1 MKVSLRKVMK
11 LSIFAAA
18 VSIVATLPQI
28 YSAFQ
33 TGKLRDHHPYSLIL
47 SLIANILLWVHGYRT
62 KDLGILVLGAWF
74 SFYNAV
80 LVYFKLLRFD
90 KERVNKEDDE
100 NSQYSNIKP
109 VDNFLIFDR

>member
-11 LSIFAAA
+11 LSILAAI
-18 VSIVATLPQI
+18 VSILATLPQL
-28 YSAFQ
+28 YSTLQ
-33 TGKLRDHHPYSLIL
+33 TGLLRDHHPYTPVVAF
-47 SLIANILLWVHGYRT
+47 IANILLLVHGYRT

-90 KERVNKEDDE
+90 KERVNEEDDK
-100 NSQYSNIKP
+100 NAQYSNIKP